1 MINDDV
7 NPFALAG
14 DRDEVKIGRDV
25 KPKKSA
31 AKKTAAT
38 KTGKGARKSKIAVPV
53 ESAAPVVSNALAAS
67 TMGI

>member
-1 MINDDV
+1 MAGGRDDV
-7 NPFALAG
+7 KI
-14 DRDEVKIGRDV
+14 DRDI

-31 AKKTAAT
+31 AKKTAVVKAV
-38 KTGKGARKSKIAVPV
+38 KGARKSKIAVPV